1 MKGTTKVFVVVA
13 GLGVVAAVAWT
24 LSGKKEANAAR
35 FLTAPVTRGTVV
47 QSVTTTGTLEALTT
61 VKVGS
66 QVAGISAEI
75 HADFNDRVKK
85 GQVLAV
91 LDPTPFI
98 AAVNQTK
105 AQLERA
111 RIQALDAEA
120 KYKRQQALFEAKL
133 VSEDQLETAKA
144 AYHQALAQVTELEAA
159 LERAETN
166 LRYSVIRSPIDGV
179 VVSRDYDV
187 GQTVA
192 ASFQAPTLFTIA
204 EDLTRM
210 RLTCDVSEA
219 DIGQVREGQLVL
231 FSVDSYPEKEFEGRV
246 AQIRL
251 SPKVANNVVTYP
263 VVVEV
268 ENKDGLLLP
277 GMTAEVH
284 IQVAK
289 AEDALRVP
297 AAALR
302 FRPEVLGLSVANPG
316 RPNGGGEATRG
327 GRPRASAPGQRRP
340 PMEAGSGQRGGED
353 KWARVYLPGEKPSS
367 PLRPVR
373 FLPGLTDGQYVE
385 VRQGELAE
393 GQQVVVGLATA
404 QAEEAGGLA
413 GMTRMGPPR
422 R

>member
-1 MKGTTKVFVVVA
+1 MKGTTKAVFVLG
-13 GLGVVAAVAWT
+13 GLGAMAAAVWT
-24 LSGKKEANAAR
+24 LSGKNRAEASR

-66 QVAGISAEI
+66 QVSGIIAEI

-91 LDPTPFI
+91 LDPTPFV

-120 KYKRQQALFEAKL
+120 KFKRSRALFEAQL
-133 VSEDQLETAKA
+133 VSEDQLETARA

-231 FSVDSYPEKEFEGRV
+231 FSVDSYPEQEFVGHV

-277 GMTAEVH
+277 GMTAEVR

-289 AEDALRVP
+289 AEEVLRLP

-302 FRPEVLGLSVANPG
+302 FRPEMLGLAVAGEGGTNG
-316 RPNGGGEATRG
+316 EGGG
-327 GRPRASAPGQRRP
+327 SRRP
-340 PMEAGSGQRGGED
+340 PRGQGSFRPPTPVGSAKGEE
-353 KWARVYLPGEKPSS
+353 KWATVYLPGERPGA
-367 PLRPVR
+367 PLRPKR
-373 FLPGLTDGQYVE
+373 FRPGLTDGQYVE
-385 VRQGELAE
+385 VREGSLSE

-404 QAEEAGGLA
+404 QAEEVGGLA